1 MGMFNRDE
9 FYVLQLRT
17 GSRSHK
23 AMFTVFSFLSV
34 LVRIYFLGNQ
44 SPSVAEPVLFGRS
57 RCKGPASALLAF
69 RERPGCELKSVGIDR
84 LVGGPKVGIA
94 VACSV
99 HLAGGGGRAVFTYSM
114 SARRVARR

>member
-94 VACSV
+94 VACGV
-99 HLAGGGGRAVFTYSM
+99 HRAGGGRAVFTHSM

>member
-1 MGMFNRDE
+1 M
-9 FYVLQLRT
+9 
-17 GSRSHK
+17 
-23 AMFTVFSFLSV
+23 
-34 LVRIYFLGNQ
+34 
-44 SPSVAEPVLFGRS
+44 EPVLFGRS

-94 VACSV
+94 VACGV
-99 HLAGGGGRAVFTYSM
+99 HRAGGVRAVFTHSM